1 MCRCQAIVIGHF
13 TLLKVASAESHVWTG
28 SAGSPLTAIR
38 LRLRR
43 RLALGTLRSNDAD
56 GNAKVEKTVGFMIE
70 QADEI
75 FSLSEH
81 GYGPYEFNSRRVRL
95 HSTK

>member
-43 RLALGTLRSNDAD
+43 RLALGTLRSNDAE
-56 GNAKVEKTVGFMIE
+56 GQRE
-70 QADEI
+70 
-75 FSLSEH
+75 
-81 GYGPYEFNSRRVRL
+81 SRKNNRFYD
-95 HSTK
+95 